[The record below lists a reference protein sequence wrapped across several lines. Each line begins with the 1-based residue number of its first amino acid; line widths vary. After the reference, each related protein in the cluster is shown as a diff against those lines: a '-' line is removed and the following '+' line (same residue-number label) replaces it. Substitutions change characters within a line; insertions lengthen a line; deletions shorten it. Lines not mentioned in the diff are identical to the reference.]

1 MDVGNGGREDR
12 GCLVRVGPHE
22 DAVAVI
28 FIGNEEVVVA
38 TIGWVWESAC
48 LVRVDNVFGF
58 MDREET
64 GVGPGL
70 CGGWVWLVGQVFCEV
85 DLPGLGGLDVLS
97 PIV

>member
-1 MDVGNGGREDR
+1 MELGFAPTSGEGVMNVGNGGCEYRS
-12 GCLVRVGPHE
+12 CLVRVGPHE

-58 MDREET
+58 MDFSN
-64 GVGPGL
+64 
-70 CGGWVWLVGQVFCEV
+70 C
-85 DLPGLGGLDVLS
+85 
-97 PIV
+97 